1 MFHHRVIYAGP
12 QEARVRA
19 AGAPRP
25 ISPGFLCPGVAQRMA
40 SLPCPRTH
48 GWQEGLAQGLG
59 SEMDLEA
66 KSDYR
71 KENRGP
77 RPFSQTRSLQTG
89 VGEKEGEGTA
99 TVSTTFT

>member
-25 ISPGFLCPGVAQRMA
+25 ISPGFLCAEDGFP
-40 SLPCPRTH
+40 SLPSH

-59 SEMDLEA
+59 SEMELEA
-66 KSDYR
+66 KSDCG

-77 RPFSQTRSLQTG
+77 SPFSQTRSLQTG

-99 TVSTTFT
+99 TLSTTFT